1 MYRRLIAALLALWLP
16 LQLGTAFAVSAPMQ
30 AAAGAG
36 HHACHGHDATPEG
49 HASGAHVA
57 PAEAPVPIAEAPAPI
72 SSALAA
78 CAEADSHD
86 AASCVDCAFC
96 FASSIALVLPGA
108 SVPQAEASR
117 SAVASRADRFD
128 SRNQVP
134 PDPPPIA

>member
-57 PAEAPVPIAEAPAPI
+57 PAEAPVPIAN
-72 SSALAA
+72 ALAA

>member
-1 MYRRLIAALLALWLP
+1 MFRRLIAALIALWLP

-30 AAAGAG
+30 VAAGVG
-36 HHACHGHDATPEG
+36 QHACHGHDATPEG
-49 HASGAHVA
+49 HASAAHAA
-57 PAEAPVPIAEAPAPI
+57 P
-72 SSALAA
+72 AA
-78 CAEADSHD
+78 CAKADAHD

-108 SVPQAEASR
+108 SVPPAEASC

-128 SRNQVP
+128 SLNQVP